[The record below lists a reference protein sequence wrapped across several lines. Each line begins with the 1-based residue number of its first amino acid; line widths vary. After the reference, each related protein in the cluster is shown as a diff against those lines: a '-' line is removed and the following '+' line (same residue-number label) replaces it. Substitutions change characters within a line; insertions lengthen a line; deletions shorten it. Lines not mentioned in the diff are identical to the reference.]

1 MEFPKIT
8 IQDVKSNDI
17 NKALKKAKKRI
28 FVIINDAIITSVSFY
43 FILITL

>member
-17 NKALKKAKKRI
+17 NKALKKQRNVYSLSLMTLSSRLC
-28 FVIINDAIITSVSFY
+28 VIT
-43 FILITL
+43 